1 MARLFVAH
9 VEGGKQDPMAGVADA
24 IEERRRRQVEEQ
36 VAREQL
42 ALQKTGLD
50 LERQGLRLKRWEI
63 AQQGVRQAAELESRE
78 RIAARGEEG
87 ATQRTIIGETGAT
100 ARQESQQKFAA
111 GEAQKAR
118 DFDKEAQELQRQ
130 FTGAESAK
138 DRAAAAEALSQNIA
152 ARADEIDKQIAAAE
166 KEGDAA
172 RAAALKLQR
181 ERIKAEASENK
192 KARTAARKEAR
203 AERRAQMERLQAQID
218 SSEKV
223 AQQRIDA
230 EIAQLDKTIEADLNR
245 LNLQLQDAK
254 AARDDARVAEAT
266 KQIRQIEADRAAQV
280 RAIQANKDQYQSE
293 AASKASQQLR
303 QLQHE
308 ERTQRQE
315 QQFAATQKTL
325 DRSFARDEAQKDRD
339 ARIAELDAQIAAAR
353 EEGNA
358 NRANALQ
365 LQRDKLKSDAALQG
379 ERIGAEREMQTE
391 RLGVASQQQ
400 RDALQAERDNLL
412 LKLDEARKE
421 GALDR
426 EAALQQNLDRIDAQL
441 QLGEMQYGMPGG
453 MAQDTVRTL
462 DAQVESLDRIF
473 DNLPEGQ
480 RPPQHVRERGKQALM
495 DAREAILNARTRQEY
510 NAAVTNAGALYQQY
524 QQEMESAGQA
534 VYTSRQTDQYNSLM
548 EWASSDVGREHG
560 ITEAR
565 LAEIVTGDPAKR
577 SEDISNLVKMKRGA
591 EAFRRG
597 ELALEGLEGLAKNR
611 LDALEEKVGP
621 VAADGTY
628 DRTKVSPVDRLAAD
642 ALIGMND
649 VNLSMTERAAAAQ
662 TLIRYAN
669 MTEEDQRFMDLTL
682 EGQRQEQ
689 AQLDLE
695 RSSGWVRSALA
706 GPDGEYTEQD
716 IMSSDFQD
724 RLVALAAGAAGPN
737 KRGIAAAASKALSVI
752 TEQDYAALGASGY
765 RQLWAD
771 LGAALDPRVL
781 QQLGREMSA
790 VDLAGPSPAA
800 PSGRVGQMLSGMRDR
815 LTEDPENTDD

>member
-24 IEERRRRQVEEQ
+24 IEERRRRLVEEQ
-36 VAREQL
+36 VAQEQL

-50 LERQGLRLKRWEI
+50 LERQSQRLKRWEI

-78 RIAARGEEG
+78 RIAAAGEAG
-87 ATQRTIIGETGAT
+87 ALQRTVITETGETQRLETQ
-100 ARQESQQKFAA
+100 QEFAA

-118 DFDKEAQELQRQ
+118 DFEKEGQDLQRQ
-130 FTGAESAK
+130 FQSAETAK
-138 DRAAAAEALSQNIA
+138 DRAAAAEALDKNIA
-152 ARADEIDKQIAAAE
+152 ARASEIDKEIAAAE
-166 KEGDAA
+166 KQGDAA
-172 RAAALKLQR
+172 RASALQLQR
-181 ERIKAEASENK
+181 ERLKGEAAENK
-192 KARTAARKEAR
+192 KNRTAARKEAR
-203 AERRAQMERLQAQID
+203 AERKAQMERLQKQID
-218 SSEKV
+218 SAEKL
-223 AQQRIDA
+223 AQNRIDS
-230 EIAQLDKTIEADLNR
+230 EIAQLDKTIEADLDR

-254 AARDDARVAEAT
+254 AARDDARAADAT

-308 ERTQRQE
+308 EKQAGQAQRFQAN
-315 QQFAATQKTL
+315 QRRL
-325 DRSFARDEAQKDRD
+325 DREFGADESQKDRD
-339 ARIAELDAQIAAAR
+339 ARIAEIDAQIAAAR
-353 EEGNA
+353 EEGDKT
-358 NRANALQ
+358 RENALRM
-365 LQRDKLKSDAALQG
+365 QRDRL
-379 ERIGAEREMQTE
+379 GAEREMQTE
-391 RLGVASQQQ
+391 RLGSAADLQGQ
-400 RDALQAERDNLL
+400 ALQAERDNLQ
-412 LKLDEARKE
+412 LKLDEARRE
-421 GALDR
+421 GDLNRQAQLDESLR
-426 EAALQQNLDRIDAQL
+426 RIDAQM

-473 DNLPEGQ
+473 DNMPEGQ
-480 RPPQHVRERGKQALM
+480 RPPQHVRESGKQALM

-534 VYTSRQTDQYNSLM
+534 VFTSRQTDRYNSLM
-548 EWASSDVGREHG
+548 EWASGDVGREYG

-565 LAEIVTGDPAKR
+565 LAEVVTGDPAKR

-597 ELALEGLEGLAKNR
+597 ELALEALEDSAKER
-611 LDALEEKVGP
+611 IEALEEAMGP
-621 VAADGTY
+621 QALDGSW

-642 ALIGMND
+642 AIIGMND

-669 MTEEDQRFMDLTL
+669 MTDADRKIVDLTL
-682 EGQRQEQ
+682 ESQRQEQ

-695 RSSGWVRSALA
+695 RTSGWVRSALA
-706 GPDGEYTEQD
+706 GPDGEYSEQD

-724 RLVALAAGAAGPN
+724 RLVALAAGSAGPN
-737 KRGIAAAASKALSVI
+737 KRGIAAAASKALSII
-752 TEQDYAALGASGY
+752 TEQDYASLGAGGY
-765 RQLWAD
+765 RQLWSD

-790 VDLAGPSPAA
+790 VDMTGPSPAA

-815 LTEDPENTDD
+815 LTKDPESTDD